1 MGGGVPLSGVIGRAE
16 ILDLPDIGN
25 MSSTHSANPLVC
37 AAGIAVLEEI
47 DSRNLVAETARK
59 GDIFFLFLNR
69 IKEKFPLNIDLVLGK
84 GLIAAMTFKDSETGH
99 PDGVTASKVSEKC
112 MQKGLLVV
120 HTGRESIKF
129 GPPLTISDAALAEG
143 LETLSVSIKEI
154 LSL

>member
-1 MGGGVPLSGVIGRAE
+1 
-16 ILDLPDIGN
+16 

-59 GDIFFLFLNR
+59 GDIFFLSLNR
-69 IKEKFPLNIDLVLGK
+69 IKDSTLLLMKGK
-84 GLIAAMTFKDSETGH
+84 GLIAAMTFKDSATGH

-143 LETLSVSIKEI
+143 LETLSESIEEI